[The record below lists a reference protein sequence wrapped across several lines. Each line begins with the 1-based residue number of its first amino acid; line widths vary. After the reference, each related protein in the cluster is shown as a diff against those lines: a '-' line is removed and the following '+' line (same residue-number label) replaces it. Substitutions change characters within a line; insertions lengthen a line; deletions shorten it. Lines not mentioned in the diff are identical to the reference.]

1 MNSTYNDTSA
11 NATEKRANET
21 ISELAHR
28 HIKDRNH
35 TTTDEELRNAKIE
48 LSSITTINI
57 TNLYSIRSF
66 RSHK

>member
-1 MNSTYNDTSA
+1 MNSAYNETST
-11 NATEKRANET
+11 NATEQRANET

-48 LSSITTINI
+48 LSNIASINI

>member
-1 MNSTYNDTSA
+1 MNSTYNEIST
-11 NATEKRANET
+11 NATEQRANET
-21 ISELAHR
+21 ISELAQR

-48 LSSITTINI
+48 LSNIASINTK
-57 TNLYSIRSF
+57 NLYTIRSF

>member
-1 MNSTYNDTSA
+1 MNSAYNETST
-11 NATEKRANET
+11 NATEQRANET

-48 LSSITTINI
+48 LSNIASINI
-57 TNLYSIRSF
+57 TNIYSIRSF